1 MSLTTFLHSRGFY
14 TFEGYSQEVPPQV
27 ENLKV
32 LSQPPVKT
40 VMEIGF
46 NAGHSAEVFLANNP
60 ELTLLSFDLGFH
72 AYGKVAKEYI
82 DTKYPGR
89 HQIIWGDSTKTV
101 PEYINA
107 NPGKTFDLIFV
118 DGGHMYDIAAA
129 DVASCAALANANTIV
144 AVDDVVFSMAQDT
157 HTAGPTRAWMEAVNS
172 GRITELVRRE
182 YGGPR
187 GMVWGRYNI

>member
-1 MSLTTFLHSRGFY
+1 MSVTTFLHQRGFH

-32 LSQPPVKT
+32 LSKSPVKT

-60 ELTLLSFDLGFH
+60 DLTLLSFDLGFH
-72 AYGKVAKEYI
+72 DYGKVAKEYI
-82 DTKYPGR
+82 DATYPGR

-101 PEYINA
+101 PEYVKA
-107 NPGKTFDLIFV
+107 NPGKTFDLIFI
-118 DGGHMYDIAAA
+118 DGGHMYDVASA
-129 DVASCAALANANTIV
+129 DIKSCAALANVNTVV

-157 HTAGPTRAWMEAVNS
+157 HTAGPTRAWQEAVNS
-172 GRITELVRRE
+172 GRITELIRRE

-187 GMVWGRYNI
+187 GMVWGKYNI